1 MEFLW
6 IFLFVCAEALCQMW
20 GTTDS
25 SSAELPAQSRDRP
38 VRRFGGCFSLFFLV
52 YFFLFLIF
60 WYVVSFGAFFV
71 PSEQFSCSGVR
82 DPLSPLGVQTS
93 VLSSHP
99 GPSALAAA
107 ASRQMDYKSC
117 AELQLKGSRQPGP
130 QACRGTGLPAAGKVR
145 ACLQGTACWPRKEA
159 ASCVIGK
166 GRETSSGFSL
176 G

>member
-1 MEFLW
+1 MDF
-6 IFLFVCAEALCQMW
+6 FCLFVLKLCARCGGQQIPLPPSFPHSL
-20 GTTDS
+20 GTDQLEGLGAAFHFS
-25 SSAELPAQSRDRP
+25 SSSI
-38 VRRFGGCFSLFFLV
+38 F
-52 YFFLFLIF
+52 FFLFLIF

-159 ASCVIGK
+159 TSCVIGK
-166 GRETSSGFSL
+166 GREMSSGFSL